1 MTMSRM
7 ASLYGLDTDA
17 GVIGDGAGPTY
28 GTWDAEILYACVCD
42 VGFTGPDC
50 SQGGWLW
57 GVGQAPEHQRVVVR
71 ASLTHSVVT
80 HSEMCPKGDD
90 PATTGQQ
97 DRVIK
102 LTTGNSAASNLG
114 GDWVFRFNG
123 QDSTTVSSNANT
135 ATCTVMEAAWESMAN
150 IEVCH
155 PRFLPPSLHPH
166 LVPHQQNVRCFR
178 STPDVNTLGAVY
190 ILAIEFAKY
199 GQSNLFEHDGNA
211 PISLFTCDGSDVVAN
226 TGSGTPSCAF
236 TDDVDLTVL
245 LCRHKPQTQAHHTS
259 PRNPFPPPPL
269 PHSNRCQWQATTT
282 PAAM

>member
-1 MTMSRM
+1 MGWTLTQ
-7 ASLYGLDTDA
+7 ASLAMVLAPRTAHGMPRSYMHA
-17 GVIGDGAGPTY
+17 SVMWA
-28 GTWDAEILYACVCD
+28 
-42 VGFTGPDC
+42 
-50 SQGGWLW
+50 SQGQTVLKVGGCGGW
-57 GVGQAPEHQRVVVR
+57 AKHQRVVVR

-155 PRFLPPSLHPH
+155 PRSL
-166 LVPHQQNVRCFR
+166 
-178 STPDVNTLGAVY
+178 
-190 ILAIEFAKY
+190 
-199 GQSNLFEHDGNA
+199 
-211 PISLFTCDGSDVVAN
+211 SL
-226 TGSGTPSCAF
+226 
-236 TDDVDLTVL
+236 
-245 LCRHKPQTQAHHTS
+245 S
-259 PRNPFPPPPL
+259 PAPPPL
-269 PHSNRCQWQATTT
+269 PSSPSPCTT
-282 PAAM
+282 PTECKVFQKHT